1 MWRVLPWR
9 LVAWVNFRRVA
20 LRLVLEG
27 RVVDWRARSGRV
39 EVSKVVCMDVGFEAE
54 RTLVARDLVLMW

>member
-1 MWRVLPWR
+1 MWRVLLWR

-54 RTLVARDLVLMW
+54 RTLVARDLVLRW